1 MSERFLETLST
12 FLQDSLTAYH
22 ARNNARALL
31 LKNGF
36 SPLSPTSD
44 WELFEGG
51 KYFVER
57 GGSLIAFTVGGLED
71 FCYKLVASHVDSPA
85 LKLKPNPVMH
95 AGVCAKLNV
104 ETYGGGVWYSF
115 FDRPLKIAG
124 QVVKSENGR
133 VYAETVGSPFHV
145 TIPSVAVHQNRSVNE
160 GFSVNAQVDL
170 LPLCALS
177 QNFSETELLEKIAGE
192 GEVIS
197 HDLFLV
203 NADMPYS
210 FGINDEFL
218 ASPRIDNLT
227 SVCATLE
234 ALFAKADSCGVCVG
248 AFFDHEEIGSRT
260 TQGAAGDF
268 LENTLKRIAYALR
281 FDESEYYKALASSF
295 LLSVDNAHAS
305 HPNHPE
311 KGDPTN
317 TCSLG
322 KGVVIKSHAGKA
334 YLTDGLS
341 EGVIKTIFR
350 KAGVAYQNFVNR
362 SDVRSGSTLGVPAAS
377 ALGLQGVD
385 LGLAQLAMHSACES
399 FAKSDYTEL
408 VNGLTAFYS
417 TDVTF
422 DDNGFLLR

>member
-1 MSERFLETLST
+1 MKSDGYEKLS
-12 FLQDSLTAYH
+12 
-22 ARNNARALL
+22 
-31 LKNGF
+31 
-36 SPLSPTSD
+36 
-44 WELFEGG
+44 
-51 KYFVER
+51 VE
-57 GGSLIAFTVGGLED
+57 
-71 FCYKLVASHVDSPA
+71 K
-85 LKLKPNPVMH
+85 
-95 AGVCAKLNV
+95 
-104 ETYGGGVWYSF
+104 YGGGIWHTF
-115 FDRPLKIAG
+115 FDRPLKVAG
-124 QVVKSENGR
+124 RLVVEDDGVLKT
-133 VYAETVGSPFHV
+133 ETVASDYLL
-145 TIPSVAVHQNRSVNE
+145 TIPSVAIHQNRSVNE
-160 GFSVNAQVDL
+160 GFAINAQVDL
-170 LPLCALS
+170 CPLLS
-177 QNFSETELLEKIAGE
+177 LVGGEKDYLASLTDKAIVE
-192 GEVIS
+192 K
-197 HDLFLV
+197 DLYLV
-203 NADMPYS
+203 PADTPYT
-210 FGINDEFL
+210 FGANDEFL

-317 TCSLG
+317 TCALG

-350 KAGVAYQNFVNR
+350 KAGVQYQNFVNR

-399 FAKSDYTEL
+399 FAKVDYTEL

-422 DDNGFLLR
+422 DDNGFLIR